1 MNNRFLFIVGYS
13 LTASPATAA
22 RFVTI
27 GRAIAQMGYRVDIV
41 TIEQPGLKLL
51 PDSAHVYVSRLPS
64 IGIPNSLIW
73 RVRLNA
79 EVRRYAR
86 RNEMGPGDVVW
97 AFDNELEG
105 FRLAGFLRKRFPGVT
120 ITHEITEHPAIWSS
134 RAGKVAAA
142 YLCRSFIPRADAIM
156 AISSSLVELSSYH
169 GARRVILTGPIT
181 EIGLSAEKIRPEV
194 GLVAY
199 AGDINEHKDGVRT
212 LVRSIRDRLRA
223 DVGDGGANLL
233 LIGSS
238 TNPEDV
244 ESIRAYV
251 CQEGLESRVRMVGR
265 IPRDEALRLLRSAEV
280 LVIPRPYS
288 LQAEFGF
295 PTKLGEYLETGR
307 PVVTT
312 DVGDIKFRLQDRT
325 HACVV
330 PASDDVAL
338 SEAIGWCLD
347 NQNEAQRMAERG
359 NALVRNGWSSDVVV
373 PRIIRELL

>member
-1 MNNRFLFIVGYS
+1 
-13 LTASPATAA
+13 
-22 RFVTI
+22 
-27 GRAIAQMGYRVDIV
+27 
-41 TIEQPGLKLL
+41 
-51 PDSAHVYVSRLPS
+51 
-64 IGIPNSLIW
+64 
-73 RVRLNA
+73 
-79 EVRRYAR
+79 
-86 RNEMGPGDVVW
+86 
-97 AFDNELEG
+97 
-105 FRLAGFLRKRFPGVT
+105 
-120 ITHEITEHPAIWSS
+120 
-134 RAGKVAAA
+134 
-142 YLCRSFIPRADAIM
+142 
-156 AISSSLVELSSYH
+156 
-169 GARRVILTGPIT
+169 
-181 EIGLSAEKIRPEV
+181 
-194 GLVAY
+194 
-199 AGDINEHKDGVRT
+199 
-212 LVRSIRDRLRA
+212 
-223 DVGDGGANLL
+223 
-233 LIGSS
+233 
-238 TNPEDV
+238 
-244 ESIRAYV
+244 
-251 CQEGLESRVRMVGR
+251 MVGR